1 MILASFTDAENYL
14 LGSDDAIRHESFGV
28 GAGGKSAEGGSR
40 VVHV

>member
-1 MILASFTDAENYL
+1 MILASFTAAENYL
-14 LGSDDAIRHESFGV
+14 LGSDAIRHESFGV